1 MKPGTSETRQYC
13 WSEEKNADEFH
24 ASTISYF
31 GSASTIRPRPA
42 SIMVRRLSFLPVFR
56 MTWNS
61 LKIPLDDGNKID
73 CNFLRQRYAAFAMFK
88 SLAST
93 RGRLVAFGF
102 PHSYSSSCKLR
113 QKRFHSIENG
123 LVFVWMEMKA
133 CIIWLAYIEKTLCF
147 VAFLNVTQSEHPFS
161 SRNAAQHFFTAAWF
175 LANEMRTFAIIF
187 HQILAHFAVQCDD
200 LLNDFASGFIG
211 WAWNAEI
218 RCVVRFWFAFWCVFN
233 KFARITPTDHF
244 VLLRIYHFCG
254 NR

>member
-1 MKPGTSETRQYC
+1 MKSGTSETMNFTLQRI
-13 WSEEKNADEFH
+13 
-24 ASTISYF
+24 TYF
-31 GSASTIRPRPA
+31 GSTSTIRPRPA

-56 MTWNS
+56 ITWNS

-73 CNFLRQRYAAFAMFK
+73 CNFLRQRYAAFAMIK
-88 SLAST
+88 SLPST

-102 PHSYSSSCKLR
+102 PHSNSSSCELR

-123 LVFVWMEMKA
+123 LVFVFVWME
-133 CIIWLAYIEKTLCF
+133 ISLTYTEKTLCF

-161 SRNAAQHFFTAAWF
+161 SCNAAQHFFTAAWF

-211 WAWNAEI
+211 WAWNAEM
-218 RCVVRFWFAFWCVFN
+218 RCVIRFWFAFWCVFD
-233 KFARITPTDHF
+233 KFARITPSDHF
-244 VLLRIYHFCG
+244 VLLWIYHFCG
-254 NR
+254 NRSIVSIYQVKIPF